1 MKIYSQRSRR
11 LSGVRIVATELSIRI
26 MAIWENRRIH
36 AKAIWTVGFFLMGI
50 VTLRKGAKMGRL
62 IDADVLISKF
72 GEWYVEEGT
81 EEGFIGT
88 VKQLID
94 TLSSVDVPDTNAGK
108 WISCK
113 ERVPA
118 TSDTVLITHRGGV
131 STGWYNGAYWE
142 RGASTSH
149 RMLKTVIA
157 WMPLPEPYK
166 DGE

>member
-1 MKIYSQRSRR
+1 
-11 LSGVRIVATELSIRI
+11 
-26 MAIWENRRIH
+26 
-36 AKAIWTVGFFLMGI
+36 
-50 VTLRKGAKMGRL
+50 MGRL
-62 IDADVLISKF
+62 IDADVLISKC

-94 TLSSVDVPDTNAGK
+94 TLSSVDVPDANVGK

-118 TSDTVLITHRGGV
+118 TSDTVLIMHRGGV

-142 RGASTSH
+142 RGASTKH